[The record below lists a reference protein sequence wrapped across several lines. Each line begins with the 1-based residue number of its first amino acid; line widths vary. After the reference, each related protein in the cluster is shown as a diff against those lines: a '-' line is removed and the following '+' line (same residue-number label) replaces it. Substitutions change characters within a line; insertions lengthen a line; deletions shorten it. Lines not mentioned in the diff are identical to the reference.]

1 MSHVTV
7 TEVTKHDG
15 TMTPIIVIC
24 YIIILHREGY
34 KNF

>member
-15 TMTPIIVIC
+15 TMTPIIVI
-24 YIIILHREGY
+24 YYTIILYRKGY
-34 KNF
+34 KIF